1 MAFHLTRRQF
11 GALAVGGLAMALPAS
26 RVFAQAGNIRLKY
39 GTAFPADHPGTL
51 RIKEAA
57 EAIRKDTGGKVD
69 LQVYPN
75 SQLGSE
81 PDMISQ
87 TRAGAIDFMSTA
99 GTNLQTLVPTAGING
114 VAFAF
119 KDYATVW
126 AAMDGEVG
134 AHVRAALGKV
144 NLHAFEKCLDN
155 GYRNITSANRA
166 IKTPEDLKGFKIR
179 VPGIPLWI
187 SMFKALGASPTA
199 IPFGELYSALQTK
212 VVDGQE
218 NPLALIRSAKLYEVQ
233 KFCSLTAHTW
243 DGHFI
248 FGNAKKFAALP
259 KEVQDAITKHLTA
272 AALKQREDIARL
284 NVDAQAELAKLG
296 VTFNHADP
304 APFRKLLQSA
314 GFYAEWKKKYGDE
327 AWAKLEKYAGRLA

>member
-1 MAFHLTRRQF
+1 MAITRRQF
-11 GALAVGGLAMALPAS
+11 GTTLAAGSLAATLPARFAS
-26 RVFAQAGNIRLKY
+26 AQAAAIKLKY

-57 EAIRKDTGGKVD
+57 EAIRKDTSGKVD
-69 LQVYPN
+69 LQVYPT

-126 AAMDGEVG
+126 AAMDGELG
-134 AHVRAALGKV
+134 NHVRASLEKV
-144 NLHAFEKCLDN
+144 NLHAFDKVLDN
-155 GYRNITSANRA
+155 GYRNITSASKP
-166 IKTPEDLKGFKIR
+166 IVTPDDLKGFKIR

-187 SMFKALGASPTA
+187 SMFKALGASPTS
-199 IPFGELYSALQTK
+199 IPFGELYSSLQTK

-218 NPLALIRSAKLYEVQ
+218 NPLALIQSAKLYEVQ
-233 KFCSLTAHTW
+233 KFCSLTGHTW

-248 FGNAKKFAALP
+248 FGNAKKFQALP
-259 KEVQDAITKHLTA
+259 KEVQEALAKHLNA

-284 NVDAQAELAKLG
+284 NTDAQGQLTKLG
-296 VTFNHADP
+296 ITFNKPDP
-304 APFRKLLQSA
+304 APFRELLKSA
-314 GFYAEWKKKYGDE
+314 GFYTEWKKKYGDE
-327 AWAKLEKYAGRLA
+327 VWAKLEKYSGRLG

>member
-1 MAFHLTRRQF
+1 MAITRRQF
-11 GALAVGGLAMALPAS
+11 GTTLAAGGLAATLLPS
-26 RVFAQAGNIRLKY
+26 RFAFAQATIKLKY

-57 EAIRKDTGGKVD
+57 EAIRKDTSGKVD
-69 LQVYPN
+69 LQVYPT

-87 TRAGAIDFMSTA
+87 TRAGGGHEVDGA

-119 KDYATVW
+119 KDYPTVW
-126 AAMDGEVG
+126 AAMDGDLG
-134 AHVRAALGKV
+134 NHVRAALQKV
-144 NLHAFEKCLDN
+144 NLHAFDKVLDN
-155 GYRNITSANRA
+155 GYRNITTATKPIN
-166 IKTPEDLKGFKIR
+166 TPDDLKGFKIR

-187 SMFKALGASPTA
+187 SMFKALGASPTS
-199 IPFGELYSALQTK
+199 IPFGELYSSLQTK

-218 NPLALIRSAKLYEVQ
+218 NPLALIQSAKLYEVQ
-233 KFCSLTAHTW
+233 KFCSLTGHTW

-248 FGNAKKFAALP
+248 FGNAKKFQALP
-259 KEVQDAITKHLTA
+259 KDVQDALTRHLNA

-284 NVDAQAELAKLG
+284 NTDAQAQLTKLG
-296 VTFNHADP
+296 ITFNKPDP
-304 APFRKLLQSA
+304 TPFRELLKTA
-314 GFYAEWKKKYGDE
+314 GFYTEWKKKYGDE
-327 AWAKLEKYAGRLA
+327 AWAKLEKYSGRLA

>member
-1 MAFHLTRRQF
+1 MTFTPTRRQF
-11 GALAVGGLAMALPAS
+11 GLAILAAGAAVALPRFA
-26 RVFAQAGNIRLKY
+26 FAQGTIKLKY
-39 GTAFPADHPGTL
+39 GTAFPANHPGTL
-51 RIKEAA
+51 RIQEAA
-57 EAIRKDTGGKVD
+57 RQISKDTGGKVD

-87 TRAGAIDFMSTA
+87 TRSGAIDIMSTA

-126 AAMDGEVG
+126 AAMDGDLG
-134 AHVRAALGKV
+134 AYVRAALAKV
-144 NLHAFEKCLDN
+144 RLHAFDKVLDN
-155 GYRNITSANRA
+155 GYRNITTSTKPINS
-166 IKTPEDLKGFKIR
+166 PDDLKGFKIR
-179 VPGIPLWI
+179 VPGIPMWI

-199 IPFGELYSALQTK
+199 IDFGELYSALQTK

-218 NPLALIRSAKLYEVQ
+218 NPLTLIQSAKLYEVQ
-233 KFCSLTAHTW
+233 KYCSLTGHTW

-248 FGNAKKFAALP
+248 FGNAKKLQSLP
-259 KEVQDAITKHLTA
+259 KEAQESLARNLDA
-272 AALKQREDIARL
+272 AALKERADIARL
-284 NVDAQAELAKLG
+284 NGDAQAQLTKLG
-296 VTFNHADP
+296 IVFNQPDP
-304 APFRKLLQSA
+304 APFRKMLSSA

-327 AWAKLEKYAGRLA
+327 VWAKLEKYSGKLA